1 MIKKIEKKDELM
13 SKLIVQKSKPLF
25 GLWVSHLTLIGAK
38 LLDVYLA
45 KINSHDETTRMV
57 TFKKSELEE
66 ILGMKRIKAEDLKP
80 ALNRLMDKYAIAE
93 ILNGRKHYIL
103 VNLFDIAHMEFDENG
118 VTMVRM
124 HCSEPAK
131 KYFFNIE
138 EYQYVSYALKKVVPL
153 KSMYTYNMFLILQL
167 YRWKKS
173 FKLTLKKLREYLG
186 CVKSKEIDPKNQDK
200 DVFLEFKRFNDKVL
214 KVAQKELAERVNY
227 KFTYEAVKTGK
238 NVVSVIFYL
247 NLDSPEIKSTA
258 REIKEV
264 LKERVNKPY
273 ESVDN
278 PNETTT
284 TTQPKYNGFKEKG
297 LYPYS
302 NKHYTPIKKP
312 GLPSFEYKQWDQD
325 VIQKIIDKSGADDE
339 DDEDISN
346 KDSNSKKDID
356 SNNEYKKF
364 NLDDLRKIIEG
375 TGDDEDEDISNKDSN
390 SNNLY
395 DIDIDNL
402 SDDEIIALFHDESRV
417 NRLSDYNF
425 CKFFSRYKQ
434 LKEKRKQKEFLN
446 HG

>member
-186 CVKSKEIDPKNQDK
+186 CVKSKEIDPENKDK

-247 NLDSPEIKSTA
+247 NLDPPEIKSTA
-258 REIKEV
+258 KEIKTTQQPQPTETYE
-264 LKERVNKPY
+264 KPKQYYQPKPY
-273 ESVDN
+273 
-278 PNETTT
+278 
-284 TTQPKYNGFKEKG
+284 
-297 LYPYS
+297 
-302 NKHYTPIKKP
+302 KHYTPIKKP
-312 GLPSFEYKQWDQD
+312 GLPSFEYKQWDFD
-325 VIQKIIDKSGADDE
+325 VIQKIIDKTGADD
-339 DDEDISN
+339 D
-346 KDSNSKKDID
+346 
-356 SNNEYKKF
+356 
-364 NLDDLRKIIEG
+364 DDL
-375 TGDDEDEDISNKDSN
+375 DYDLNK
-390 SNNLY
+390 
-395 DIDIDNL
+395 L
-402 SDDEIIALFHDESRV
+402 SKEI
-417 NRLSDYNF
+417 
-425 CKFFSRYKQ
+425 
-434 LKEKRKQKEFLN
+434 LN

>member
-1 MIKKIEKKDELM
+1 MIKKMEKKDELM

-25 GLWVSHLTLIGAK
+25 GLWVSHLTLNGAK

-80 ALNRLMDKYAIAE
+80 ILDHLMDKFAIAD

-103 VNLFDIAHMEFDENG
+103 VNLFDIAHMEFDDNG
-118 VTMVRM
+118 VTMVKM

-138 EYQYVSYALKKVVPL
+138 EYQYVSYSLKKITPL
-153 KSMYTYNMFLILQL
+153 KSMYTYNMFLLLQF

-173 FKLTLKKLREYLG
+173 FKLTLKKLRERLG
-186 CVKSKEIDPKNQDK
+186 CVKSKEIDPKNKDK

-214 KVAQKELAERVNY
+214 KVTQKELAERVNY

-247 NLDSPEIKSTA
+247 NLDPPEIKSTA
-258 REIKEV
+258 REIKNE
-264 LKERVNKPY
+264 N
-273 ESVDN
+273 ESLDK
-278 PNETTT
+278 PNETTNT
-284 TTQPKYNGFKEKG
+284 TKYKYN
-297 LYPYS
+297 YS
-302 NKHYTPIKKP
+302 KKKYNTSRKKP

-325 VIQKIIDKSGADDE
+325 VIQKIIDKTGE
-339 DDEDISN
+339 DDDLDDLDNDI
-346 KDSNSKKDID
+346 DSNSQKNI

-364 NLDDLRKIIEG
+364 NFDDLRKIIEE
-375 TGDDEDEDISNKDSN
+375 TGDDDEDLDDDINK
-390 SNNLY
+390 
-395 DIDIDNL
+395 L
-402 SDDEIIALFHDESRV
+402 SKEI
-417 NRLSDYNF
+417 
-425 CKFFSRYKQ
+425 
-434 LKEKRKQKEFLN
+434 LN

>member
-1 MIKKIEKKDELM
+1 MIKKMEKKDELM

-214 KVAQKELAERVNY
+214 KVTQKELAERVNY

-258 REIKEV
+258 REIKNE
-264 LKERVNKPY
+264 N
-273 ESVDN
+273 ESVDK
-278 PNETTT
+278 PNET
-284 TTQPKYNGFKEKG
+284 TTQPKYH
-297 LYPYS
+297 YS
-302 NKHYTPIKKP
+302 NKPYTPRKKP
-312 GLPSFEYKQWDQD
+312 GLPSFEYKQWDF
-325 VIQKIIDKSGADDE
+325 E
-339 DDEDISN
+339 
-346 KDSNSKKDID
+346 
-356 SNNEYKKF
+356 
-364 NLDDLRKIIEG
+364 LLRKIIEK
-375 TGDDEDEDISNKDSN
+375 TGEDDEDEEISNNDSN
-390 SNNLY
+390 SQK
-395 DIDIDNL
+395 DIDIDKL
-402 SDDEIIALFHDESRV
+402 SDDEIMALDVFTINS
-417 NRLSDYNF
+417 LSDVNYR
-425 CKFFSRYKQ
+425 KFFSRYNR
-434 LKEKRKQKEFLN
+434 LKEKREQKEMLN

>member
-1 MIKKIEKKDELM
+1 MIKKMEKKDELM

-25 GLWVSHLTLIGAK
+25 GLWVSHLTLNGAK

-138 EYQYVSYALKKVVPL
+138 EYQYVSYSLKKIIPL
-153 KSMYTYNMFLILQL
+153 KSMYTYNMFLLLQL

-173 FKLTLKKLREYLG
+173 FKLTLKKLRECLG
-186 CVKSKEIDPKNQDK
+186 CVKSKEIDPENKDK

-214 KVAQKELAERVNY
+214 KVTQKELAERVNY

-247 NLDSPEIKSTA
+247 NLDPPEITSTA
-258 REIKEV
+258 REIKE
-264 LKERVNKPY
+264 NKKIP
-273 ESVDN
+273 EQTN
-278 PNETTT
+278 MIRE
-284 TTQPKYNGFKEKG
+284 KEKDTKYQ
-297 LYPYS
+297 L
-302 NKHYTPIKKP
+302 KHVM
-312 GLPSFEYKQWDQD
+312 SFNRICNHAHTKQT
-325 VIQKIIDKSGADDE
+325 E
-339 DDEDISN
+339 LE
-346 KDSNSKKDID
+346 
-356 SNNEYKKF
+356 
-364 NLDDLRKIIEG
+364 
-375 TGDDEDEDISNKDSN
+375 
-390 SNNLY
+390 NNLTTLKDNY
-395 DIDIDNL
+395 SDICPEL
-402 SDDEIIALFHDESRV
+402 RGEKAKQPERTSDFEVTEDRMNE
-417 NRLSDYNF
+417 
-425 CKFFSRYKQ
+425 
-434 LKEKRKQKEFLN
+434 LKRAIGIN
-446 HG
+446 V

>member
-1 MIKKIEKKDELM
+1 MIKKMEKKDELM

-25 GLWVSHLTLIGAK
+25 GLWVSHLTLNGAK

-80 ALNRLMDKYAIAE
+80 ILDHLMDKFAIAD

-103 VNLFDIAHMEFDENG
+103 VNLFDIAHMEFDDNG
-118 VTMVRM
+118 VTMVKM

-138 EYQYVSYALKKVVPL
+138 EYQYVSYSLKKITPL
-153 KSMYTYNMFLILQL
+153 KSMYTYNMFLLLQF

-173 FKLTLKKLREYLG
+173 FKLTLKKLRERLG

-247 NLDSPEIKSTA
+247 NLDAPEIKSTA
-258 REIKEV
+258 REIKNE
-264 LKERVNKPY
+264 N
-273 ESVDN
+273 ESLDK

-284 TTQPKYNGFKEKG
+284 TTQPKYNDFKKKVLKERVNK
-297 LYPYS
+297 PYI
-302 NKHYTPIKKP
+302 TPKKKK
-312 GLPSFEYKQWDQD
+312 GLPSFEYKQWDFD
-325 VIQKIIDKSGADDE
+325 
-339 DDEDISN
+339 
-346 KDSNSKKDID
+346 
-356 SNNEYKKF
+356 
-364 NLDDLRKIIEG
+364 LLRKIIEK
-375 TGDDEDEDISNKDSN
+375 TDEEDDFDYDNYYN
-390 SNNLY
+390 SQNIY
-395 DIDIDNL
+395 DIDIDKL
-402 SDDEIIALFHDESRV
+402 SDDELMSLDETRIKLLSENNYRKFLSR
-417 NRLSDYNF
+417 S
-425 CKFFSRYKQ
+425 
-434 LKEKRKQKEFLN
+434 KQKNISL
-446 HG
+446 

>member
-1 MIKKIEKKDELM
+1 MIKKMEKKDELM

-186 CVKSKEIDPKNQDK
+186 CVKSKEIDPENKDK

-214 KVAQKELAERVNY
+214 KVTQKELAEIVNY

-238 NVVSVIFYL
+238 NVVSVIFHL
-247 NLDSPEIKSTA
+247 NLDPPEIKSTA
-258 REIKEV
+258 REIK
-264 LKERVNKPY
+264 N
-273 ESVDN
+273 ESVDK

-297 LYPYS
+297 LYPYP
-302 NKHYTPIKKP
+302 KTKYVTPRKKP
-312 GLPSFEYKQWDQD
+312 GLPSFEYKQWDFD
-325 VIQKIIDKSGADDE
+325 
-339 DDEDISN
+339 
-346 KDSNSKKDID
+346 
-356 SNNEYKKF
+356 
-364 NLDDLRKIIEG
+364 LLRKIIEK
-375 TGDDEDEDISNKDSN
+375 TGEEDDD
-390 SNNLY
+390 
-395 DIDIDNL
+395 
-402 SDDEIIALFHDESRV
+402 
-417 NRLSDYNF
+417 
-425 CKFFSRYKQ
+425 
-434 LKEKRKQKEFLN
+434 
-446 HG
+446 

>member
-1 MIKKIEKKDELM
+1 MMKKIEKKDELM

-186 CVKSKEIDPKNQDK
+186 CVKSKEIDPENKDK

-214 KVAQKELAERVNY
+214 KVTQKELAERVNY

-247 NLDSPEIKSTA
+247 NLDPPEIKSTA
-258 REIKEV
+258 REIKDESES
-264 LKERVNKPY
+264 LNK
-273 ESVDN
+273 

-284 TTQPKYNGFKEKG
+284 TTQPKYN
-297 LYPYS
+297 YS
-302 NKHYTPIKKP
+302 KKQYITPKKKK
-312 GLPSFEYKQWDQD
+312 GLPSFEYKQWDFD
-325 VIQKIIDKSGADDE
+325 LLRKIIDKTGE
-339 DDEDISN
+339 DDDFDDYDN
-346 KDSNSKKDID
+346 NSNSQKK
-356 SNNEYKKF
+356 
-364 NLDDLRKIIEG
+364 
-375 TGDDEDEDISNKDSN
+375 
-390 SNNLY
+390 
-395 DIDIDNL
+395 IDIDNL
-402 SDDEIIALFHDESRV
+402 SDD
-417 NRLSDYNF
+417 
-425 CKFFSRYKQ
+425 Q
-434 LKEKRKQKEFLN
+434 LKNLSQDDIQKLSLDDFDKFLLRKKMLVFDK
-446 HG
+446 

>member
-1 MIKKIEKKDELM
+1 MIKKMEKKDELM

-25 GLWVSHLTLIGAK
+25 GLWVSHLTLNGAK

-45 KINSHDETTRMV
+45 KINSRDENTRMV
-57 TFKKSELEE
+57 TFYKSELEE

-80 ALNRLMDKYAIAE
+80 ILDHLMDKFAIAE

-103 VNLFDIAHMEFDENG
+103 VNLFDIAHMEFDDNG

-131 KYFFNIE
+131 KFFFKIE
-138 EYQYVSYALKKVVPL
+138 ECQYVSYSLKKITPL
-153 KSMYTYNMFLILQL
+153 KSMYTYNMFLLLQF

-173 FKLTLKKLREYLG
+173 FKLTLKKLRERLG

-214 KVAQKELAERVNY
+214 KVAQKELAERINY

-247 NLDSPEIKSTA
+247 NLDPPEIKSTA
-258 REIKEV
+258 REIKNE
-264 LKERVNKPY
+264 N
-273 ESVDN
+273 ESVDK

-284 TTQPKYNGFKEKG
+284 TTQYKYNGVKENW

-302 NKHYTPIKKP
+302 KKKYNTSRKKS
-312 GLPSFEYKQWDQD
+312 GLPAFEYKQWDFD
-325 VIQKIIDKSGADDE
+325 ALRKIIDKTGE
-339 DDEDISN
+339 DDDYELDNDIN
-346 KDSNSKKDID
+346 KLSK
-356 SNNEYKKF
+356 
-364 NLDDLRKIIEG
+364 
-375 TGDDEDEDISNKDSN
+375 
-390 SNNLY
+390 
-395 DIDIDNL
+395 
-402 SDDEIIALFHDESRV
+402 EI
-417 NRLSDYNF
+417 
-425 CKFFSRYKQ
+425 
-434 LKEKRKQKEFLN
+434 LN